1 MAMPTLTINKRY
13 QVRSQPIGQ
22 GGMGVV
28 YKAYDIM
35 TKREVALKTM
45 RGMLQPEA
53 LQLFSKEWTLLA
65 QVSHPNIVDI
75 LDTGEFEEN
84 GEIKPFFVMPL
95 LPGVTL
101 DKLIENSGAR
111 LTTERV
117 VGIAAQ
123 TCRGLHAA
131 HERGLIHRDIKP
143 SNIFVM
149 DDDTVKIIDFGV
161 VHLAG
166 AESVTGLK
174 GTLQYMA
181 PEQIEMSGSSAAS
194 DIFSLGVVCYQTLTG
209 RKPFARDTEG
219 ETVEAIRKYIPP
231 PVYEL
236 NPLVSQ
242 TVSRVIHKAMAK
254 APWHRFSSAKEF
266 GETLQKAMNNQPI
279 ERFDHE
285 KIQPRIERAKKTQLE
300 GDYQF
305 ASEILAELEAEG
317 HIDPEITVLRIQLDQ
332 AIRQK
337 SIRQLLDGAR
347 IRLEEDEFPLA
358 LQKIQQVL
366 QIDPGNSDAFGLRK
380 QIEKQSGEKQA
391 QAWFRLVEEHLANHS
406 FGQAKQALQEI
417 LKLNPSDSRAR
428 KMLADVNQ
436 REEEAG
442 RLHSEKEELY
452 QSAVGCYQQ
461 GEISSALSK
470 LERVLELHSQS
481 PATAIPDRAAQ
492 YQTFYNQVR
501 TEREAA
507 RDAYA
512 EGRRYLTDKNFAKAL
527 EVCTGYL
534 NKSPGDR
541 MFQALK
547 LEVEERQ
554 RQEQSSFIAE
564 VSRLV
569 EGEADLD
576 RRVSI
581 LKEAVERYPEE
592 PHFQQSLRLMRERR
606 DLVNGIVAKAGQ
618 YEERGQFNE
627 ALGQFDILRN
637 IYAQYPALE
646 FETERLR
653 KRRDERVREESKA
666 RFIEQIQRNLTAG
679 NYSKARDLIR
689 TALGEFPQDEELS
702 SLEQLVQRESDGA
715 AEADEWFQRGQ
726 GLASEHKFAEAVD
739 ALRKA
744 VSLDN
749 RNAIVRGALV
759 SALVEGARAVLE
771 QDWRAAEPLI
781 DEALAIDEG
790 NDLAKNLQGR
800 MLDRKRQEVL
810 TTCLSQVREL
820 RAQGDITGAL
830 AKIDEAIRLY
840 PNEARL
846 AQLRRTLQPR
856 DEAAIVAPQPT
867 RRPEPAQ
874 PVQPKEAAPVKP
886 PAAVAG
892 SNVEMNRHAETVC
905 IPPPEAA
912 PIPAPEMS
920 ALQLSRS
927 ALPTPAVPQP
937 NVQPA
942 NVREDSLQKPAT
954 PIAAPAA
961 GRGRAFAK
969 VVWGVVATA
978 AVLLAFA
985 FIVTYLHK
993 IKPPPPVVQ
1002 RDFVVDLKSNIL
1014 DVTYRVDGK
1023 PPASQPLHLPPGTHT
1038 VEASAPGYTPETK
1051 SIALDAS
1058 SPKPYV
1064 VEFQLAPELVHI
1076 KLSSTLK
1083 AGKVALDGGEP
1094 EDLQEGQFVREG
1106 ITLSADHTLSLTQP
1120 GKEPLTFS
1128 FRAEPGK
1135 IVTLTAPLK
1144 AKDLTAVVISNLSSS
1159 ARVYS
1164 SGTNSQAA
1172 FNDQPPQPI
1181 PPEGLD
1187 RNNLPENSAVTVDDG
1202 KLPRRLTIEKNNA
1215 PTLSVLLLAADPD
1228 HAEVQIE
1235 SNVPGAQL
1243 FVNGKKWTVFKKEKS
1258 WTVLWPGPNTLWAE
1272 KEGYQRSAEQKL
1284 EIKKGD
1290 VITNLQVFELKPV
1303 VRTGTL
1309 VIDGATPQASVLIDN
1324 IPVGSTGEDGAFRRE
1339 GIQPGVHTLTL
1350 KKGDFEDKQL
1360 SKTFI
1365 AGQEIHLSGA
1375 DGQLTPFG
1383 SLDFRVS
1390 PPSASVTYKR
1400 ADETQSHTSE
1410 NNRSVRVRAGR
1421 YVVSASASGFQQR
1434 QDNVTVEAG
1443 KSLTI
1448 GWPLPPQPATVPT
1461 PAPPPPP
1468 PPERYFDDQNAWT
1481 QNEDWLIHKGQATSW
1496 LVHSQGVFRF
1506 DFMRQPKSGPLKG
1519 VLNLLLKERNRKVEW
1534 VVDDKDTN
1542 NLIAYTLDF
1551 KTIERRVMS
1560 NGKAGSKQSVK
1571 LPAAVA
1577 TDESYPLQLEITP
1590 ERIVIKDAQGKEL
1603 DTYQRPDPAVP
1614 LGRFGFKGEVVLKVS
1629 RK

>member
-1 MAMPTLTINKRY
+1 
-13 QVRSQPIGQ
+13 
-22 GGMGVV
+22 MGVV

-45 RGMLQPEA
+45 RGMLHPEA

-65 QVSHPNIVDI
+65 QISHPNIVDI

-101 DKLIENSGAR
+101 DKLIENSSAR

-143 SNIFVM
+143 SNLFVM

-166 AESVTGLK
+166 AESITGLK

-194 DIFSLGVVCYQTLTG
+194 DIFSLAVVCYQTLTG
-209 RKPFARDTEG
+209 RKPFARSTES
-219 ETVEAIRKYIPP
+219 ETVEAIRKHIPP

-266 GETLQKAMNNQPI
+266 GETLQKALNNQPI
-279 ERFDHE
+279 ERFDRE
-285 KIQPRIERAKKTQLE
+285 KIQPRIERAKKAQLE

-317 HIDPEITVLRIQLDQ
+317 HIDPQITVLRIQLDQ

-366 QIDPGNSDAFGLRK
+366 QIDPENSDALGLRK
-380 QIEKQSGEKQA
+380 QIEKQSSEKQA
-391 QAWFRLVEEHLANHS
+391 QAWFRLVEEHLHNHS

-442 RLHSEKEELY
+442 RLHSEKEDLY
-452 QSAVGCYQQ
+452 QAAVGSYQQ

-492 YQTFYNQVR
+492 YQAFYNQVR
-501 TEREAA
+501 TERDAA
-507 RDAYA
+507 RNAYA
-512 EGRRYLTDKNFAKAL
+512 EGRQHLSDKNFAKAL
-527 EVCTGYL
+527 EVCTEAL

-547 LEVEERQ
+547 LEVEERR

-564 VSRLV
+564 VSRRV
-569 EGEADLD
+569 ESEADLD

-592 PHFQQSLRLMRERR
+592 PHFQQSLRLVRERR

-637 IYAQYPALE
+637 IYAQYPGLE

-653 KRRDERVREESKA
+653 KRRDEQVREESKA
-666 RFIEQIQRNLTAG
+666 RFIEQIERNLAGG
-679 NYSKARDLIR
+679 NYGKARDLIR
-689 TALGEFPQDEELS
+689 TALGEFPQDEELPG
-702 SLEQLVQRESDGA
+702 LEQLIQRESDRA
-715 AEADEWFQRGQ
+715 AEADEWFQQGQ
-726 GLASEHKFAEAVD
+726 KLTSERKFAEALD

-744 VSLDN
+744 ASLDT
-749 RNAIVRGALV
+749 RNAMVRGALV
-759 SALVEGARAVLE
+759 SALVEGARAALE
-771 QDWRAAEPLI
+771 QDWRSAEPLI
-781 DEALAIDEG
+781 DEALAIDGG
-790 NDLAKNLQGR
+790 NHLAKSLQGQ
-800 MLDRKRQEVL
+800 MLDRKRQEIL
-810 TTCLSQVREL
+810 TSCLSQVMEL
-820 RAQGDITGAL
+820 RARGDIPGAV
-830 AKIDEAIRLY
+830 ARIDEALKLY

-846 AQLRRTLQPR
+846 AQLRRTLQPQN
-856 DEAAIVAPQPT
+856 EATTVAPQSE

-874 PVQPKEAAPVKP
+874 PVVQPKETAPVE

-892 SNVEMNRHAETVC
+892 SDVKVNRQAETVY
-905 IPPPEAA
+905 IPPPKAMPAA
-912 PIPAPEMS
+912 PIAAPEMS
-920 ALQLSRS
+920 ALQLPKSP
-927 ALPTPAVPQP
+927 LPTSAVTQPTVPPAKTSEKD
-937 NVQPA
+937 NSLPA
-942 NVREDSLQKPAT
+942 PVAPIPA
-954 PIAAPAA
+954 PPARRAAP
-961 GRGRAFAK
+961 GRSFTK
-969 VVWGVVATA
+969 VIWGVIGAA

-985 FIVTYLHK
+985 FTATYLHK
-993 IKPPPPVVQ
+993 SKPAPPVVA
-1002 RDFVVDLKSNIL
+1002 RDLYVDLKSNIS

-1023 PPASQPLHLPPGTHT
+1023 PPASQPLHLPPGAHT
-1038 VEASAPGYTPETK
+1038 VEASAPGYKAETK
-1051 SIALDAS
+1051 SISLSAT
-1058 SPKPYV
+1058 SPKPYLV
-1064 VEFQLAPELVHI
+1064 DFQLAPELVHL

-1083 AGKVALDGGEP
+1083 AGKIALDGGEP
-1094 EDLQEGQFVREG
+1094 EDLQEGQFVKESL
-1106 ITLSADHTLSLTQP
+1106 TLSADHTLSLTES
-1120 GKEPLTFS
+1120 GKESLTFS

-1135 IVTLTAPLK
+1135 IVTLTAPVK
-1144 AKDLTAVVISNLSSS
+1144 AKDLNAVVISDLGSS

-1164 SGTNSQAA
+1164 SAVNSQAA
-1172 FNDQPPQPI
+1172 FNDEPPQPI
-1181 PPEGLD
+1181 PPEGLE
-1187 RNNLPENSAVTVDDG
+1187 RNNLAENATVTVDDG

-1215 PTLSVLLLAADPD
+1215 PTLSVLLLAADPQN
-1228 HAEVQIE
+1228 ANVQIE

-1243 FVNGKKWTVFKKEKS
+1243 FVNGKKWTAFKNGKS
-1258 WTVLWPGPNTLWAE
+1258 WTVLWPGANVLWAE
-1272 KEGYQRSAEQKL
+1272 KEGYQRSAEQKI

-1290 VITNLQVFELKPV
+1290 VITNLQLFDLKPV
-1303 VRTGTL
+1303 VHTGTL
-1309 VIDGATPQASVLIDN
+1309 VIDGATPQATVLIDN
-1324 IPVGSTGEDGAFRRE
+1324 VPAGSTGEDGAFRRE
-1339 GIQPGVHTLTL
+1339 GLQPGPRTLTL
-1350 KKGDFEDKQL
+1350 RKNDFEDKQL
-1360 SKTFI
+1360 SKTFT
-1365 AGQEIHLSGA
+1365 AGQEVHLSGA
-1375 DGQLTPFG
+1375 DGQLTQFG
-1383 SLDFRVS
+1383 SLDFHVT
-1390 PPSASVTYKR
+1390 PQSASVTYKR
-1400 ADETQSHTSE
+1400 ADETQPHTSE
-1410 NNRSVRVRAGR
+1410 NNRSVHVRAGR
-1421 YVVSASASGFQQR
+1421 YTVSASANGFQQR
-1434 QDNVTVEAG
+1434 QDTVTVEAG
-1443 KSLTI
+1443 KPLSI
-1448 GWPLPPQPATVPT
+1448 GWALTPQPVAVPT
-1461 PAPPPPP
+1461 APAPVAA
-1468 PPERYFDDQNAWT
+1468 PERYFDDQSAWT
-1481 QNEDWLIHKGQATSW
+1481 QNEDWWIHKGTAMGW
-1496 LVHSQGVFRF
+1496 LARSQGVFRF
-1506 DFMRQPKSGPLKG
+1506 DFLRQPKSGFLNG
-1519 VLNLLLKERNRKVEW
+1519 VLKKANRRVEW
-1534 VVDDKDTN
+1534 VVDARDAN
-1542 NLIAYTLDF
+1542 NHIDYTCDF
-1551 KTIERRVMS
+1551 KTIDRRVTL
-1560 NGKAGSKQSVK
+1560 NGKTEPKHAIK
-1571 LPAAVA
+1571 LPAAAA
-1577 TDESYPLQLEITP
+1577 TGESFPIQLEITP
-1590 ERIVIKDAQGKEL
+1590 ERIVIKDAQGNEL
-1603 DTYQRPDPAVP
+1603 DAYQRPDPAVP
-1614 LGRFGFKGEVVLKVS
+1614 LGKFGFKGEVVLKVS